1 MKKKVISY
9 ILITAMIITSFAG
22 CGSDNQAS
30 GEVGEIV
37 PTGELA
43 PVANFF
49 DVNLPFY
56 DMNIDFVWQGD
67 DFVYMEKEWD
77 KDARR
82 NICTISRVPADGSDE
97 AVQIYQTTPEEPSI
111 WKFTMDDVG
120 NFYTQSWVPIMDSDP
135 LVKKFTMCKYDS
147 NMQEIL
153 SVEPN
158 SEKVS
163 ASELNAAD
171 YMYVDE
177 AGHVVLAD
185 YECNVYFF
193 DENLNFAWKDKL
205 PNTFTE
211 TNFIDAGEQGIFF
224 AEYDYMTCRVSLL
237 KIDYDKQRLVAMPD
251 INMSN
256 YLEEYDTLKVVS
268 GKEYGILLSSEET
281 MWKYNVDTGEVEEW
295 FDWKDSNMNVYGD
308 TIKEVKF
315 HEEMEGETFMS
326 VWCYDGFTRGNSEIA
341 EISYIDKAYL
351 PEKQTVVLGT
361 LEWAEVDSWIS
372 KFNRNNR
379 EYEVVVKAYEDEE
392 ALVQA
397 FLFGQDEIPDILDI
411 SVTSS
416 AMLENKGILEDLE
429 PYFKKSDVVNKND
442 ILEQIW
448 DMCKTDGKVTS
459 MMTCF
464 SFQSCVTT
472 AENLSEDGWT
482 IDEFF
487 TLEEQYPESK
497 PLLNYNYGVVMRTLG
512 DMGVESFIDWDKK
525 KCNFDSKEF
534 IELIERIKSLDI
546 GNSETIYLDEQEE
559 IDSLLAKDYLLRWDS
574 YNSPYWYRRVQN
586 KYRGSIKNVG
596 FPTTDGEPYYR
607 VYPTLQFSIYAGS
620 EKKDG
625 AWAFIEFMLS
635 EESQTWYGNDVWAFP
650 VRQEAFEAFLTKP
663 HSAVINYADDDE
675 SIDTYTVFMNMIEH
689 SHLRSN
695 NSLGTISTIV
705 NEELQVYF
713 ENAKSAE
720 DTAQIIQSRVQ
731 LYLDENY

>member
-1 MKKKVISY
+1 MRKRVISF
-9 ILITAMIITSFAG
+9 ILIVAIVLTSFAG
-22 CGSDNQAS
+22 CGNSERQEDNALK
-30 GEVGEIV
+30 EIV

-56 DMNIDFVWQGD
+56 DINIDFVWQGD

-82 NICTISRVPADGSDE
+82 NICTLSRVPADGSDE
-97 AVQIYQTTPEEPSI
+97 AVQIYQTTAEEPSI
-111 WKFTMDDVG
+111 WNFTMDDAG

-135 LVKKFTMCKYDS
+135 LVKEFTMCKYDA

-153 SVEPN
+153 CVEPN
-158 SEKVS
+158 SEQLS
-163 ASELNAAD
+163 FSELNAAD
-171 YMYVDE
+171 YMYADE

-193 DENLNFAWKDKL
+193 DENLNFIWKEKL
-205 PNTFTE
+205 PNNFTE
-211 TNFIDAGEQGIFF
+211 ANFIDAGEQGSFF

-237 KIDYDKQRLVAMPD
+237 KIEYDKQRLVAMPD

-268 GKEYGILLSSEET
+268 GKEYGILLSGEEA

-308 TIKEVKF
+308 TIEEVRF
-315 HEEMEGETFMS
+315 HEEVEGEPFMS
-326 VWCYDGFTRGNSEIA
+326 VWCYDSFTRGNSEIA

-361 LEWAEVDSWIS
+361 LWEVGDWVS
-372 KFNRNNR
+372 KFNRNSR
-379 EYEVVVKAYEDEE
+379 EYEVIVKTYENEDEM
-392 ALVQA
+392 VQS

-429 PYFKKSDVVNKND
+429 PYFKKSDAVNKDD

-464 SFQSCVTT
+464 YFQSCVTT
-472 AENLSEDGWT
+472 AESISEDGWT

-487 TLEEQYPESK
+487 SLEEQYSESK
-497 PLLNYNYGVVMRTLG
+497 PLLYYTYRTVFNTLG
-512 DMGVESFIDWDKK
+512 DMGVENFIDWEKNKSD
-525 KCNFDSKEF
+525 FDSKEF
-534 IELIERIKSLDI
+534 IDLIERIKGLNVE
-546 GNSETIYLDEQEE
+546 NSEPIYLDEQEE
-559 IDSLLAKDYLLRWDS
+559 INSLLTKDYLLRCDY
-574 YNSPYWYRRVQN
+574 YNSPYWYRRVQK
-586 KYRGSIKNVG
+586 KYRGNIKNVG

-607 VYPTLQFSIYAGS
+607 VYPTLQFSIYSGS

-625 AWAFIEFMLS
+625 AWAFIEYMLS
-635 EESQTWYGNDVWAFP
+635 EETQTWYGDDVWAFP

-675 SIDTYTVFMNMIEH
+675 SIDTYTVFINMIEH

-695 NSLGTISTIV
+695 NSLGIISTIV
-705 NEELQVYF
+705 NEELQAYF
-713 ENAKSAE
+713 KNEKSAE